1 MKIKISILIKKEQ
14 KKMTKEEIYQLLEK
28 QLYSKC

>member
-14 KKMTKEEIYQLLEK
+14 KEMTKEKIYQLLEK
-28 QLYSKC
+28 QLYSKY